1 MFGFDPRHTSF
12 NHQETTISRE
22 NVSGLK
28 ESWFN
33 IHAGTISASPT
44 VVNGRLYF
52 GTWTGQFVAS
62 DAATGQVLWT
72 QDVGVAG
79 PPEMEQCFPSIGVAG
94 QVYVYDDLVF
104 VPGGD
109 SFLYALKIDTG
120 EVAWKLKLAD
130 TSAGAHLWS
139 SFTRAGDYL
148 YLGIASLGDC
158 PLTRGAL
165 ARIDLRDPQNPTF
178 KYLMPENE
186 VGAGI
191 WSTPAV
197 DEETDTIYA
206 TTGTGEFNADNKQ
219 WGGALLA
226 IEGKTLDIRA
236 HYMLPTL
243 DNEGDIE
250 WGSSPTVVRTPS
262 GRKIVVA
269 TGKDGI
275 LYALQA
281 SDLSLVYTVRLA
293 IQCICPECG
302 CGSVSTPA
310 YDGRYL
316 YVGAGVSD
324 PDLFE
329 DGSIYALD
337 PDTGNIAWGG
347 PIFGTII
354 APVTVANGLVYAS
367 TMDGLKI
374 FNSDTGEMVFADEG
388 RGGLFSQP
396 VVTGGN
402 VYCTFFRGYS
412 SAYHID
418 EEAVAPPPEE
428 TASSR
433 NR

>member
-1 MFGFDPRHTSF
+1 
-12 NHQETTISRE
+12 
-22 NVSGLK
+22 
-28 ESWFN
+28 
-33 IHAGTISASPT
+33 
-44 VVNGRLYF
+44 
-52 GTWTGQFVAS
+52 
-62 DAATGQVLWT
+62 
-72 QDVGVAG
+72 
-79 PPEMEQCFPSIGVAG
+79 
-94 QVYVYDDLVF
+94 
-104 VPGGD
+104 
-109 SFLYALKIDTG
+109 
-120 EVAWKLKLAD
+120 
-130 TSAGAHLWS
+130 
-139 SFTRAGDYL
+139 
-148 YLGIASLGDC
+148 
-158 PLTRGAL
+158 
-165 ARIDLRDPQNPTF
+165 
-178 KYLMPENE
+178 
-186 VGAGI
+186 
-191 WSTPAV
+191 
-197 DEETDTIYA
+197 
-206 TTGTGEFNADNKQ
+206 
-219 WGGALLA
+219 
-226 IEGKTLDIRA
+226 
-236 HYMLPTL
+236 MLPTL

-337 PDTGNIAWGG
+337 PDTGNIVWGG